1 MTKKQ
6 LAIGTLIEAYGLHA
20 AAWLTEEAEPGAP
33 NDIAYFK
40 NIAQIC
46 EKGKFDFYFI
56 ADTPACRT
64 TDVETW
70 ARSPMYMNQLEPI
83 TLLTALA
90 DATSKIGL
98 AATASTTFYEP
109 YNLARLYASLDH
121 ISNGRAG
128 WNIVT
133 SANDFAAR
141 NFGADRLPPH
151 NKRYAKAREFYQV
164 VTALW
169 DSWEDDAFVYDKEA
183 GLNFDPAKMHVL
195 DHEGEFFKV
204 NGALNIARPPQG
216 YPVIIEAGASET
228 GKEFAAETAE
238 AVFGVATDI
247 EEAIA
252 FYKDLKGR
260 MPKFGRNPDHL
271 KVLAG
276 ATIVVGDNAEE
287 AKARFDHWQSLIH
300 PDVGLLRIKQ
310 DIETD
315 LSDLPLD
322 EPVPVDRIPAESN
335 HHRAYFEEIAG
346 MIRRGLTLRQ
356 ICQQYTRSK
365 VTIFGSPEE
374 IADMMQEWLERE
386 ACDGF
391 MITFPVIPS
400 TLSDFVEKV
409 VPMLQARGIFREDY
423 TGSTLREHLGL
434 PRPENRYTS
443 ARAKA
448 AGDEKAVANG

>member
-1 MTKKQ
+1 MSQKQ
-6 LAIGTLIEAYGLHA
+6 LAIGTLIEAYGLHP
-20 AAWLTEEAEPGAP
+20 AAWLAEEAEPGAP
-33 NDIAYFK
+33 TEIEYFK

-46 EKGKFDFYFI
+46 ERGKFDFYFI
-56 ADTPACRT
+56 ADTPAART
-64 TDVETW
+64 QDVETW

-90 DATSKIGL
+90 GATSKIGL
-98 AATASTTFYEP
+98 AATASTSFYEP

-121 ISNGRAG
+121 ISGGRAG

-133 SANDFAAR
+133 SANDYAAR

-151 NKRYAKAREFYQV
+151 AKRYAKAKEFYDV

-169 DSWEDDAFVYDKEA
+169 DTWEDDAFVYDKEE
-183 GLNFDPAKMHVL
+183 GYNFLPEKMHMV

-204 NGALNIARPPQG
+204 NGALNIARSPQG
-216 YPVIIEAGASET
+216 YPVILEAGASET
-228 GKEFAAETAE
+228 GKEFAAQTAE
-238 AVFGVATDI
+238 AVFGVATRI
-247 EEAIA
+247 EDAIA

-260 MPKFGRNPDHL
+260 MPAYGRNPDHL

-276 ATIVVGDNAEE
+276 ATIVVGDSAEE

-322 EPVPVDRIPAESN
+322 EPVPEDRIPAEAN
-335 HHRAYFEEIAG
+335 HHRAYFDEIAG
-346 MIRRGLTLRQ
+346 MIRRGLTLRE

-374 IADMMQEWLERE
+374 IADMMQEWLDRE

-400 TLSDFVEKV
+400 TLEDFVEKV
-409 VPMLQARGIFREDY
+409 VPILQARGIFREDY

-434 PRPENRYTS
+434 PRPENRHVVAS
-443 ARAKA
+443 ADGGKV
-448 AGDEKAVANG
+448 VANG

>member
-1 MTKKQ
+1 MSKKQ
-6 LAIGTLIEAYGLHA
+6 LAIGTLIEAYGLHP
-20 AAWLTEEAEPGAP
+20 AAWLAEGAEPGAP
-33 NDIAYFK
+33 NDIDYFRK
-40 NIAQIC
+40 MAQLC
-46 EKGKFDFYFI
+46 EKGKFDFFFL
-56 ADTPACRT
+56 ADTPAART
-64 TDVETW
+64 SDVETW

-90 DATSKIGL
+90 EATSRIGL

-121 ISNGRAG
+121 ITGGRAG

-141 NFGADRLPPH
+141 NFGMDRLPPH
-151 NKRYAKAREFYQV
+151 AKRYARAKEFYDV

-169 DSWEDDAFVYDKEA
+169 DTWEDDAFVYDKA
-183 GLNFDPAKMHVL
+183 SGYNFLPEKMHIL
-195 DHEGEFFKV
+195 NHKGEFFTV

-228 GKEFAAETAE
+228 GKEFAAQTAE

-247 EEAIA
+247 DEAIA

-260 MPKFGRNPDHL
+260 MPKHGRNPDHL

-276 ATIVVGDNAEE
+276 ATIVVGDSAAE
-287 AKARFDHWQSLIH
+287 AKSRFDHWQSLIH

-322 EPVPVDRIPAESN
+322 EPVPVARIPAESN
-335 HHRAYFEEIAG
+335 HHRAYFDEIAG
-346 MIRRGLTLRQ
+346 MIRKGLTLRE
-356 ICQQYTRSK
+356 ICQRYTRAK
-365 VTIFGSPEE
+365 VTIFGSPVE

-400 TLSDFVEKV
+400 TLSDFIEKV
-409 VPMLQARGIFREDY
+409 VPELQKRGIYREDY

-434 PRPENRYTS
+434 PRPENRHVV
-443 ARAKA
+443 AREGGKA
-448 AGDEKAVANG
+448 AAHG

>member
-6 LAIGTLIEAYGLHA
+6 LAIATLIEAYGQHA
-20 AAWLTEEAEPGAP
+20 AAWLTDEADPGSP
-33 NDIAYFK
+33 TDIEYFK
-40 NIAQIC
+40 TIAQIC
-46 EKGKFDFYFI
+46 ERGKFDFYFI

-64 TDVETW
+64 GDIETW

-90 DATSKIGL
+90 GATSKIGL
-98 AATASTTFYEP
+98 AATASTSFYEP
-109 YNLARLYASLDH
+109 YNLARLFASLDH
-121 ISNGRAG
+121 ISGGRAG
-128 WNIVT
+128 WNVVT

-151 NKRYAKAREFYQV
+151 AKRYAKAKEFYEV

-169 DSWEDDAFVYDKEA
+169 DTWEDDAFIYDKEKQ
-183 GLNFDPAKMHVL
+183 LNFDPAKMHLV
-195 DHEGEFFKV
+195 DHEGEFFRV

-216 YPVIIEAGASET
+216 YPVILEAGGSEA
-228 GKEFAAETAE
+228 GKEFAAQTAE
-238 AVFGVATDI
+238 AVFGVATNID
-247 EEAIA
+247 EAIA
-252 FYKDLKGR
+252 FYADQKSR
-260 MPKFGRNPDHL
+260 MPKYGRNPDHL
-271 KVLAG
+271 KVMAG
-276 ATIVVGDNAEE
+276 ATIVVGESAEE
-287 AKARFDHWQSLIH
+287 AKARFDKWQALIH

-335 HHRAYFEEIAG
+335 YHRSYFDEVAG
-346 MIRRGLTLRQ
+346 MIRRGLTLRE
-356 ICQQYTRSK
+356 ICQQYTRAK
-365 VTIFGSPEE
+365 VTLFGSPEE
-374 IADMMQEWLERE
+374 IADLMQEWLDRE

-400 TLSDFVEKV
+400 TLTDFVEKV
-409 VPMLQARGIFREDY
+409 VPILQQRGIFREEY

-434 PRPENRYTS
+434 PRPENRHVM
-443 ARAKA
+443 AQKA
-448 AGDEKAVANG
+448 AVNG

>member
-1 MTKKQ
+1 MTQKQ

-20 AAWLTEEAEPGAP
+20 AAWMTPEAEPGAP
-33 NDIAYFK
+33 TDVEYFK
-40 NIAQIC
+40 KIAQLC

-64 TDVETW
+64 TDVDTW

-90 DATSKIGL
+90 GATSKIGL
-98 AATASTTFYEP
+98 AATASTSFYEP

-121 ISNGRAG
+121 ISAGRAG

-141 NFGADRLPPH
+141 NFGADRLPPRD
-151 NKRYAKAREFYQV
+151 KRYAKAREFYDV
-164 VTALW
+164 ATALW
-169 DSWEDDAFVYDKEA
+169 DTWEDDAFVYDKA
-183 GLNFDPAKMHVL
+183 SGYNFNPDKMHMV

-204 NGALNIARPPQG
+204 NGALNIARSPQG
-216 YPVIIEAGASET
+216 YPVIIEAGASEA
-228 GKEFAAETAE
+228 GLEFAAETAE

-247 EEAIA
+247 DTAIA
-252 FYKDLKGR
+252 FYADQKGR
-260 MPKFGRNPDHL
+260 MAKFGRNPDHL

-276 ATIVVGDNAEE
+276 ATIVVGESAEE
-287 AKARFDHWQSLIH
+287 AQARFEDWQSLIH

-310 DIETD
+310 DIEAD

-322 EPVPVDRIPAESN
+322 EPVPEHRIPKESN
-335 HHRAYFEEIAG
+335 HHGAYFAEIKKMVARG
-346 MIRRGLTLRQ
+346 MTLRE
-356 ICQQYTRSK
+356 ISQQYTRGK
-365 VTIFGSPEE
+365 VTVFGAPNE
-374 IADMMQEWLERE
+374 IADMMQEWLERD

-400 TLSDFVEKV
+400 TLRDFIEKV
-409 VPMLQARGIFREDY
+409 VPILQERGIFRTDY

-434 PRPENRYTS
+434 PRPANRHTI
-443 ARAKA
+443 ADPKA
-448 AGDEKAVANG
+448 AAIG